1 MGLGRL
7 HRRRRFRKRPK
18 ARLAFGLAFLCC
30 ASPHHADAWGFAAHR
45 RIVDAAIHWLPDPLH
60 GFFKSHHQWLKEH
73 ALDADLRK
81 HTVQGESERHYIDL
95 DRYSPS
101 LDTLKSWFP
110 LSWEDAKVRWTEDT
124 LLAHGIGPWNAEST
138 YQRLVRA
145 FAACDEQGILRCA
158 VDLAHYIG
166 DLHVPLHTTANYNG
180 QFSGQ
185 KGIHALWETH
195 VPEAFMDAFNL
206 APGPSHRPLWIPIIR
221 EVVWEITLESHACL
235 PLVYAA
241 EQTVRRDSSHLPV
254 DAYVTR
260 GRSRQLMR
268 SPAFV
273 QAYRRQLTGQVE
285 QRMAS
290 ACQRISDLWYSA
302 WVEAG
307 EPPLHS
313 ADATASSGWKKVL
326 DWILK

>member
-1 MGLGRL
+1 M
-7 HRRRRFRKRPK
+7 
-18 ARLAFGLAFLCC
+18 
-30 ASPHHADAWGFAAHR
+30 
-45 RIVDAAIHWLPDPLH
+45 
-60 GFFKSHHQWLKEH
+60 
-73 ALDADLRK
+73 
-81 HTVQGESERHYIDL
+81 
-95 DRYSPS
+95 
-101 LDTLKSWFP
+101 
-110 LSWEDAKVRWTEDT
+110 SWENATARWTEDT

-138 YQRLVRA
+138 YQRLLWA
-145 FAACDEQGILRCA
+145 FAACDEQRILRCA

-180 QFSGQ
+180 QLSGQ
-185 KGIHALWETH
+185 KGIHVLWETQ
-195 VPEAFMDAFNL
+195 VPEAFMDAFDL
-206 APGPSHRPLWIPIIR
+206 APGPFHRPRWIPVIG
-221 EVVWEITLESHACL
+221 EAVWAVTLESHTCL

-268 SPAFV
+268 SPPFV
-273 QAYRRQLTGQVE
+273 QAYQRHLLGQVE

-290 ACQRISDLWYSA
+290 TCQLISDLWYSA

-307 EPPLHS
+307 EPPLPS
-313 ADATASSGWKKVL
+313 ADAPASSRWKKVL